1 METLITPAFCGEKQ
15 RPLVKRNFIVFI
27 NPISGTKNKV
37 AIRPMIEKKL
47 TEQNFLFQVLPTEQS
62 GNYDFLAGKITQEK
76 ITDIIICGGD
86 GTVNRICAALHSTSV
101 NAGIIPMGSGNGL
114 AFAAGIPKNAD
125 KALDVIIAGKAKYI
139 DAFLINGTFSCML
152 CGLGFDAQVA
162 HDFAKQASRG
172 LPTYVRQTLKSFFVA
187 KPYPFLIKTD
197 RSEFGADAF
206 FISIA
211 NSNQFGNNFTIAP
224 RASLS
229 DGLLDIVIAG
239 KASRLNFLVNV
250 LRQVRKGK
258 ITQEGIMK
266 KGMQYFHTK
275 NIRIHNPDKA
285 PLHIDG
291 DPAATAEYFQIE
303 IIEKA
308 FRLLQP

>member
-1 METLITPAFCGEKQ
+1 MTRK
-15 RPLVKRNFIVFI
+15 FIVFI
-27 NPISGTKNKV
+27 NPISGTKGKGLV
-37 AIRPMIEKKL
+37 RELIESKL
-47 TEQNFLFQVLPTEQS
+47 AENNFPYTVLPTEIS
-62 GNYDFLAGKITQEK
+62 GNYDFLKAKIGAEN
-76 ITDIIICGGD
+76 ITDVIICGGD
-86 GTVNRICAALHSTSV
+86 GTVNRVCAALRGTNV
-101 NAGIIPMGSGNGL
+101 NTGIIPLGSGNGL
-114 AFAAGIPKNAD
+114 AFAAGIPKKPA
-125 KALDVIIAGKAKYI
+125 KALDIIIAGKAVYI
-139 DAFLINGTFSCML
+139 DAFFINGEFSCML

-162 HDFAKQASRG
+162 HDFAKQSSRG
-172 LPTYVRQTLKSFFVA
+172 LPTYVRQTLRSFFIA
-187 KPYPFLIKTD
+187 KPYPFLIKTE
-197 RSEFGADAF
+197 RLEFGADAF

-258 ITQEGIMK
+258 ITQEGVMK

-275 NIRIHNPDKA
+275 KIRIYNPDKA

-291 DPAATAEYFQIE
+291 DPAETAEYFEIE

>member
-1 METLITPAFCGEKQ
+1 
-15 RPLVKRNFIVFI
+15 
-27 NPISGTKNKV
+27 
-37 AIRPMIEKKL
+37 MIEKKL
-47 TEQNFLFQVLPTEQS
+47 AEHNFSCLVLPTEPS
-62 GNYDFLAGKITQEK
+62 GNYDFLKEMIVAEN

-86 GTVNRICAALHSTSV
+86 GTVNRICAALQGTSV
-101 NAGIIPMGSGNGL
+101 NAGIIPLGSGNGL
-114 AFAAGIPKNAD
+114 AFAAGIPKNAVR
-125 KALDVIIAGKAKYI
+125 ALDLIIAGQAAYI
-139 DAFLINGTFSCML
+139 DAFFINGVFSCML

-162 HDFAKQASRG
+162 HDFAKQSSRG
-172 LPTYVRQTLKSFFVA
+172 LPTYMRQTLKSFFVA
-187 KPYPFLIKTD
+187 KAYPFLIKTD

-250 LRQVRKGK
+250 LRQVRNGK
-258 ITQEGIMK
+258 ITQEGVMK

-275 NIRIHNPDKA
+275 KIRINNPDKA

-291 DPAATAEYFQIE
+291 DPAATAEYFEIE
-303 IIEKA
+303 IVEKA
-308 FRLLQP
+308 FKLLQP